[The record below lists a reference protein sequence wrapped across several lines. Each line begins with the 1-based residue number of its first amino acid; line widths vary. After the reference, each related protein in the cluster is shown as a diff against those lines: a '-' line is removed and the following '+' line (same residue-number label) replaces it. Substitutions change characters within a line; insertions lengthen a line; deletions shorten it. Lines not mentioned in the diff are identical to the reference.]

1 LTKLRIISSSF
12 KSCPSFLSFFSV
24 LMYRAMR
31 LLSVEKF
38 ALNPS
43 TDFSRAV
50 ILFRPLDQVTKFVT
64 SDMTSSA
71 TNDQNSYSVVSLTH
85 VQNELRPYG
94 LFSGRMDVRPPGFEP
109 EF

>member
-1 LTKLRIISSSF
+1 
-12 KSCPSFLSFFSV
+12 
-24 LMYRAMR
+24 
-31 LLSVEKF
+31 
-38 ALNPS
+38 
-43 TDFSRAV
+43 
-50 ILFRPLDQVTKFVT
+50 VT